1 MHICLS
7 VSSLFAC
14 LLSLVPLTT
23 LAVST
28 VVDGLR
34 IESRESSVN
43 LETGL
48 REYTGNVRVHYQNM
62 IISAER
68 LEERRR
74 DGRVERIVATG
85 SPVRFDQRAPYQS
98 GIRKAVASKDVVIGA
113 ASCDGPRSDCATATR
128 NPGQTSATV
137 GREHLTTGAICC
149 R

>member
-74 DGRVERIVATG
+74 DGRVERIVSTG

-98 GIRKAVASKDVVIGA
+98 GIRKAVASKAEYLPLDGTLKLWNYTVWDADSNQQRGKRVVY
-113 ASCDGPRSDCATATR
+113 RFKFR
-128 NPGQTSATV
+128 
-137 GREHLTTGAICC
+137 
-149 R
+149 